1 MLGIVI
7 VLLTLS
13 GCDTARTAQDNPQ
26 NVIWESWEIINELHV
41 DSNNLDKD
49 RILGGAINAMLS
61 VALEPSYPFLKGLGS
76 SNEIPPAN
84 IPKDLKDLRQSYAKQ
99 SRPPREQSLRR
110 RRFRSASVVGRS
122 VPRAAHSSGPAAIPY
137 VPISRASSI
146 ISCLSKPRSGRRI
159 RKSLASSTAPRFP
172 SVWLLT

>member
-49 RILGGAINAMLS
+49 RILVGAINAMLS
-61 VALEPSYPFLKGLGS
+61 GALEPSYPFLKGQG
-76 SNEIPPAN
+76 
-84 IPKDLKDLRQSYAKQ
+84 
-99 SRPPREQSLRR
+99 
-110 RRFRSASVVGRS
+110 
-122 VPRAAHSSGPAAIPY
+122 
-137 VPISRASSI
+137 
-146 ISCLSKPRSGRRI
+146 
-159 RKSLASSTAPRFP
+159 
-172 SVWLLT
+172 

>member
-26 NVIWESWEIINELHV
+26 NVIWESWEIIDELHV

-61 VALEPSYPFLKGLGS
+61 VALEPSYPFLKVLGS

-84 IPKDLKDLRQSYAKQ
+84 RVMTAGRKTIEIT
-99 SRPPREQSLRR
+99 SRVRHR
-110 RRFRSASVVGRS
+110 
-122 VPRAAHSSGPAAIPY
+122 
-137 VPISRASSI
+137 
-146 ISCLSKPRSGRRI
+146 
-159 RKSLASSTAPRFP
+159 
-172 SVWLLT
+172 